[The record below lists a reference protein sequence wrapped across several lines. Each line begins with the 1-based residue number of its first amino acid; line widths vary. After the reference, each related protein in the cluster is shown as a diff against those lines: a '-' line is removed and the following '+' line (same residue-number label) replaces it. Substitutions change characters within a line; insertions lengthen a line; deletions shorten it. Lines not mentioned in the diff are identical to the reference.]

1 MPLYKNYGLIRNVY
15 KYKDVYKYMVNEK
28 IENMKAFEKEL
39 AVLFDEPEDDIENDP
54 KLKLLIEKGLI
65 K

>member
-1 MPLYKNYGLIRNVY
+1 
-15 KYKDVYKYMVNEK
+15 MVKEK
-28 IENMKAFEKEL
+28 IEKMKAFEKEL

-54 KLKLLIEKGLI
+54 KLKLLIQKGLI